1 MRPSSSKEQQRHEPS
16 IILGFSPLEITL
28 VSSGIV
34 LLLAFLYLMREMVTP
49 PILAGAGI
57 ILLWPVRLHRPVQA
71 ILLTGGFLL
80 IFWFLHR
87 LSSILIPFA
96 SVYVVAYLFDPV
108 VSHLKKRHGIGRWAS
123 SLVVTFLLVSA
134 IALFVLLLA
143 PNLISQLDALGTR
156 ALSGIQELQEWM
168 MASHFI
174 NELEV
179 AGLNK
184 EELIAQFASGVK
196 EFLTFLTSSIPR
208 TLEQVL
214 LSVESV
220 FSAITILVLTPVILF
235 YSLKDYGI
243 IKRGIKRLLPTFG
256 GKQLYLSNTSH
267 ILGQYLRGQLM
278 ISAITALLVSVALM
292 LGNIPFALLI
302 GMLAGMLNLIPSLGA
317 IITNIVGVC
326 IVLLFGERGII
337 DVVIVVAVLLGQ
349 SVLEQAVLVP
359 KILSRHVGLHPVV
372 ILLSLFV
379 FGYFFGFI
387 GLFIAVPVTALVM
400 TAFDSI
406 KREMSL
412 DLAGFLAFA
421 DGAHIHR
428 GMSGGSFENLDN
440 SESVTISPDHEH
452 TEQLHPGMYDVE
464 AKEEVAEAK

>member
-1 MRPSSSKEQQRHEPS
+1 MRPSSSKEQENHEPPV
-16 IILGFSPLEITL
+16 ILGFSPLEITL
-28 VSSGIV
+28 VSSGVV
-34 LLLAFLYLMREMVTP
+34 LLLAFLYLMQEMVTP

-57 ILLWPVRLHRPVQA
+57 ILLWPVRVHRPVQA

-108 VSHLKKRHGIGRWAS
+108 VSHLKKQYRIGRWAS

-179 AGLNK
+179 AGLDK
-184 EELIAQFASGVK
+184 EELIAQFATGVK

-214 LSVESV
+214 LSMESV
-220 FSAITILVLTPVILF
+220 FSVITILVLTPVILF
-235 YSLKDYGI
+235 YTLKDYGL
-243 IKRGIKRLLPTFG
+243 IKQGIKRFLPTFG
-256 GKQLYLSNTSH
+256 GQQLYLSNTSH

-317 IITNIVGVC
+317 IITNIIGIC

-379 FGYFFGFI
+379 FGYFFGFV
-387 GLFIAVPVTALVM
+387 GLFIAVPMTALIM
-400 TAFDSI
+400 TTFDSI
-406 KREMSL
+406 SREMSL
-412 DLAGFLAFA
+412 DLASFLAFSPA
-421 DGAHIHR
+421 SNVRDD
-428 GMSGGSFENLDN
+428 MSSVDTKNLDYA
-440 SESVTISPDHEH
+440 EGVTFNLKKEP
-452 TEQLHPGMYDVE
+452 TEQLHPEIND
-464 AKEEVAEAK
+464 AAAINEVAEAE